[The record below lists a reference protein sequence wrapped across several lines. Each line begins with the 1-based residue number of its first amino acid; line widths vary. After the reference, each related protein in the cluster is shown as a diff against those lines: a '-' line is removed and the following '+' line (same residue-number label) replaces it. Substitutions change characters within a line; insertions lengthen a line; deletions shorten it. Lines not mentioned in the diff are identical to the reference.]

1 MTRVFA
7 AVLAVLCLVMLL
19 AGAAGLMQAAADRKA
34 DKEDIERLQAR
45 IEEYRGV
52 DAALEGAVSYE
63 REKASLDAQQ
73 KKHSEETSEH
83 RRALAEYTATRGGLT
98 QGAAMLDQADAAMAW
113 GVAQYNAGLSEFQAQ
128 EAAFNEGYEQFI
140 QGAEQLEQGWQQYN
154 AAAELLSAAEA
165 ELAKLSGIG
174 SLIES
179 GDKAAIVNQGLQE
192 IDTALAAYDQTAEYV
207 QELAGQGV
215 ISAEQLRQIEDAV
228 TAAAGMTPAELRA
241 AAQVVRDGIAA
252 ADADELIPDEQ
263 FDELKRIYNENK
275 DIINAAASAV
285 AEQIAEYKAQLEQTR
300 EQLEAAQAEIDKL
313 APVMEEG
320 KKGIEL
326 GREQLEQ
333 AKAQMDKGAE
343 ELYYNRTMLWYNM
356 GKLKDQAAELKE
368 EKQEL
373 QKTAEE
379 LESKSASAEE
389 KNALEQRRNSLRLM
403 LLDRSGIEQRVDS
416 GMELISAAED
426 YAAALNAENE
436 RSFQYRTAAYILL
449 LIGGIAGFVGI
460 PAAFEKT
467 KKRALLIVPPAV
479 CFACAAAAEAICV
492 SMGRGSSY
500 SALGVIIFAAIQLI
514 LVVPKKK
521 VNV

>member
-19 AGAAGLMQAAADRKA
+19 AGAAGLAQAEADRKA

-45 IEEYRGV
+45 IEEYRGA

-63 REKASLDAQQ
+63 SEKASLDAQQ
-73 KKHSEETSEH
+73 KKHSEEASEH

-98 QGAAMLDQADAAMAW
+98 MGAAMLDQADAAMIW
-113 GVAQYNAGLSEFQAQ
+113 GVEQYNAGLSEFEAQ
-128 EAAFNEGYEQFI
+128 EAAFNEGYEQFM
-140 QGAEQLEQGWQQYN
+140 QGVEQLEQGWQQYN
-154 AAAELLSAAEA
+154 AAAELLTAAEA
-165 ELAKLSGIG
+165 ELARLSGVG
-174 SLIES
+174 SLIET
-179 GDKAAIVNQGLQE
+179 GDKTAVIDQGLQE
-192 IDTALAAYDQTAEYV
+192 VDAALAAYDQAAAYV
-207 QELAGQGV
+207 QELAGQGA
-215 ISAEQLRQIEDAV
+215 ISAEQIQQIEDAV
-228 TAAAGMTPAELRA
+228 VSASGMTPSELRA
-241 AAQVVRDGIAA
+241 AAQVARDSIAA
-252 ADADELIPDEQ
+252 ADAEELIPDEQ
-263 FDELKRIYNENK
+263 FDELKRTYDENK
-275 DIINAAASAV
+275 DMINAAAAAAAAQV
-285 AEQIAEYKAQLEQTR
+285 AEYKAQLEQTR

-356 GKLKDQAAELKE
+356 GKLKDQAAELEE

-373 QKTAEE
+373 QKDAEE

-389 KNALEQRRNSLRLM
+389 KKALEQRRNSLRLM
-403 LLDRSGIEQRVDS
+403 LLDRGGIAERVDS
-416 GMELISAAED
+416 GMELIAAAED
-426 YAAALNAENE
+426 YAAALNAENLS
-436 RSFQYRTAAYILL
+436 SFQCRTAAYMLL
-449 LIGGIAGFVGI
+449 IIGGIAGFVGI
-460 PAAFEKT
+460 PAAYEKT
-467 KKRALLIVPPAV
+467 KKRALLVAPPAV

-492 SMGRGSSY
+492 GMGRGSSY
-500 SALGVIIFAAIQLI
+500 SALGVVIFAAIQLI

-521 VNV
+521 VKV